1 MADAS
6 SSGLAYD
13 LRELATLMR
22 CVENGD
28 MRLSS
33 AMASAV
39 AEQLY
44 SIADECDERQQ
55 QLAAARRWLGEHS
68 YADHFARDIA
78 IREGVRAG
86 RVIDLVAV
94 LEREIARNAAMRGAA
109 S

>member
-6 SSGLAYD
+6 PSGLAYD

-33 AMASAV
+33 AMAAAV

-44 SIADECDERQQ
+44 SIAEECDARHQ
-55 QLAAARRWLGEHS
+55 QLAAARRWLGAQS
-68 YADHFARDIA
+68 FSDHFARDIA

-86 RVIDLVAV
+86 RIIDLVAV
-94 LEREIARNAAMRGAA
+94 LEREIARNTAMRGAA